1 MPYEERD
8 GEATVWVNDVAGTR
22 RPRLSG
28 TFIAHRDI
36 RVGEKVQIA
45 LWGADDN
52 GNKARESRGGKQF
65 FRGEISDMYNGER
78 DGGRRDDHRGL
89 DDEIPF

>member
-1 MPYEERD
+1 
-8 GEATVWVNDVAGTR
+8 
-22 RPRLSG
+22 
-28 TFIAHRDI
+28 
-36 RVGEKVQIA
+36 
-45 LWGADDN
+45 
-52 GNKARESRGGKQF
+52 RGGKQF